1 VAVSE
6 AAAAQEPGGPRGPQ
20 GPGVSADWLILQRL
34 SDIKEQVD
42 GLRQEVK
49 EQVQEVKEQIGD
61 LRRAQGE
68 LRGDMKAL
76 DAKVDAKVD
85 GLRHDSLGLWRWSLG
100 LLLVP
105 ILGLLAKLLL
115 PGA

>member
-20 GPGVSADWLILQRL
+20 GPGVGTDWLILQRL
-34 SDIKEQVD
+34 SD
-42 GLRQEVK
+42 
-49 EQVQEVKEQIGD
+49 VKEQIGD
-61 LRRAQGE
+61 LRRSQD
-68 LRGDMKAL
+68 DMRSDIKAL
-76 DAKVDAKVD
+76 DVKFDTKVD
-85 GLRHDSLGLWRWSLG
+85 GLRHDLEAKIESVERRSLGLWRWSLG

-115 PGA
+115 PAA